1 MIRLIFLLTFCQALQ
16 HLKPDYNFPQLPSFL
31 STFEEFDIIIVMPQ
45 TVHVFIAQT
54 GNIPVTIFRDIGAVF
69 KAISDLGNPRY
80 MVHRHILKVM
90 YCHLFPNDAYLASF
104 RTFASFVYVMRSPT
118 TVWIVAQ
125 SSFQKDLILNMQ
137 TLYKGLIDSR
147 HFIKLYFF
155 PVIFRTNTNALLTP
169 TAFYICNRC
178 YGHYYLGEMEQ
189 REFTVESYGSILIER
204 MEQVVADGSEKN
216 HLVHWHINDQ
226 GEFCNAFV

>member
-1 MIRLIFLLTFCQALQ
+1 LITIGTLRR
-16 HLKPDYNFPQLPSFL
+16 
-31 STFEEFDIIIVMPQ
+31 
-45 TVHVFIAQT
+45 FIT
-54 GNIPVTIFRDIGAVF
+54 
-69 KAISDLGNPRY
+69 
-80 MVHRHILKVM
+80 
-90 YCHLFPNDAYLASF
+90 
-104 RTFASFVYVMRSPT
+104 FVYVMRSPT

-178 YGHYYLGEMEQ
+178 YGHYYLCEMEQ

-204 MEQVVADGSEKN
+204 IERSSSDPRSSSVFILLQ
-216 HLVHWHINDQ
+216 
-226 GEFCNAFV
+226 